1 MSMDHILRCHEMV
14 KDDFVRGQN
23 CYLYDASG
31 HRYVDLEAGVWCA
44 GLGHNHPQISEAIKA
59 QIERVAHLNYRY
71 TNRLAEEA
79 AAALLDTLGIP
90 DGKTI
95 FLSSGSEAVEFA
107 VRIARLVT
115 GKKLFLTLPDSY
127 LSAYGAAGET
137 DSAERVTFDWSGCR
151 RCDKTGHCGSCRE
164 LVDVPFGDIGAFVF
178 EPGSSSGAVRFPP
191 RELID
196 TMVRLTAHH
205 EGLLLVDEVTTGLG
219 RTGEWYGFQ
228 HYNLKPD
235 IVALGKGLGNGYPVS
250 AVAMSREIAEVV
262 QQSGFHYVQ
271 SHQNDPLG
279 CAIALA
285 VIRVMQREALVE
297 RGSRI
302 GQYLLSRLE
311 AIGRR
316 HKAITNV
323 RGRGLMLAMEFDD
336 GGAGATTTGV
346 YHAMRHRRYL
356 VGYSPAL
363 HIVRLYPALTIEDSI
378 VADFLEHLSRIVAG
392 LA

>member
-1 MSMDHILRCHEMV
+1 MDHLLRCHEMV

-23 CYLYDASG
+23 CYLRDASG
-31 HRYVDLEAGVWCA
+31 RRYVDLEAGVWCA
-44 GLGHNHPQISEAIKA
+44 GLGHNHPQIREAIKA

-107 VRIARLVT
+107 IRIARLVT
-115 GKKLFLTLPDSY
+115 GKRLFLTLCDSY

-137 DSAERVTFDWSGCR
+137 DSAERVAFDWSSCR
-151 RCDKTGHCGSCRE
+151 RCDKTGHCGSCQE
-164 LVDVPFGDIGAFVF
+164 LLDVPFGDIGAFVL

-191 RELID
+191 KELIR

-205 EGLLLVDEVTTGLG
+205 NGLLLVDEVTTGLG

-228 HYNLKPD
+228 HYGLKPD
-235 IVALGKGLGNGYPVS
+235 IVVLGKGLGNGYPVS
-250 AVAMSREIAEVV
+250 AVAMRCDIAEVV
-262 QQSGFHYVQ
+262 QRSGFHYVQ

-285 VIRVMQREALVE
+285 VMRVIQREALVE
-297 RGSRI
+297 RGARI
-302 GQYLLSRLE
+302 GRHLRSQLE

-316 HKAITNV
+316 HKAITDV
-323 RGRGLMLAMEFDD
+323 RGTGLMLAMEFDD
-336 GGAGATTTGV
+336 GGTGATTTGV
-346 YHAMRHRRYL
+346 YHAMLRQRYL
-356 VGYSPAL
+356 VGYNPDL
-363 HIVRLYPALTIEDSI
+363 HIVRLYPALTIEDHI
-378 VADFLEHLSRIVAG
+378 VADFLGCLSRTVAG